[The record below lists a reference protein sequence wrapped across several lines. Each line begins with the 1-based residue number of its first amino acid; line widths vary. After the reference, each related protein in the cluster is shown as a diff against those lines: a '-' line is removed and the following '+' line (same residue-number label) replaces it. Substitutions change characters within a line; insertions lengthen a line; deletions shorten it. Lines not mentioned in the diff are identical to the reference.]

1 MNLFNRSLQHKE
13 KIMIFYIDS
22 NNVVTQRIVRV
33 ISINDDSIVA
43 FCFYRKKVR
52 TFKLNNI
59 LSAGPVN
66 KRVGA

>member
-1 MNLFNRSLQHKE
+1 MNLFNRSLQQKE
-13 KIMIFYIDS
+13 KIMIFYIDNS
-22 NNVVTQRIVRV
+22 NNVTQRIVRV
-33 ISINDDSIVA
+33 ISINADSIVA